1 MDLVE
6 ILKDVPERTKLW
18 SVVHGEVELVSVKED
33 QKHSYPIVCEPLNST
48 CCLQALFSVDGRLDK
63 CYKDGECV
71 LFPSKECRDWNQFQ
85 RPKFNPKELKAF
97 DAVLVRNSKDEKWFA
112 TFFSHIDGEFSPN
125 SNNAYVASFTY
136 WDYCIPYNK
145 ETKHL
150 VGTKN
155 DPPLFYRV

>member
-6 ILKDVPERTKLW
+6 ILKDVPEGTKLW
-18 SVVHGEVELVSVKED
+18 SVIHGEVELVYAKED
-33 QKHSYPIVCEPLNST
+33 QKHVYPIACEPLNST
-48 CCLQALFSVDGRLDK
+48 CRLLALFSVDGRLEK

-97 DAVLVRNSKDEKWFA
+97 DKVLVRLENDGEWVA
-112 TFFSHIDGEFSPN
+112 TVFSHISNEMGGDGCPIYMAGC
-125 SNNAYVASFTY
+125 AYWTF
-136 WDYCIPYNK
+136 CIPYNE